1 MTASV
6 GQILAFLYTQV
17 TWRIPFP
24 WSQHLEGGWMLEQ
37 CDSHCQQQSEIL
49 QQECDHTAGKATPH
63 PSISAFQ
70 SSHCKCCAGNLKS
83 LCWTKTLF
91 FLFSILRRKKKT
103 QNIDGHIILP
113 RVTWDPD
120 LFFILRNPLLLSSCR
135 PLFSSKTNQ
144 QIFMWLYIHHISLCP
159 PSQSQFPSV
168 RVLAEL
174 HEHFS
179 PSSWSLFRGNSHFS
193 SALTCLKE
201 DKGIETYRD

>member
-1 MTASV
+1 MSASQENTHTFWQAFHSLCATLELRIIQQSWHIMTASV

-91 FLFSILRRKKKT
+91 FLFSILRRKKNPKHWWT
-103 QNIDGHIILP
+103 HYFAKSYLGS
-113 RVTWDPD
+113 W
-120 LFFILRNPLLLSSCR
+120 FIFHFKEPTPAQLLQT
-135 PLFSSKTNQ
+135 FV
-144 QIFMWLYIHHISLCP
+144 F
-159 PSQSQFPSV
+159 
-168 RVLAEL
+168 
-174 HEHFS
+174 
-179 PSSWSLFRGNSHFS
+179 
-193 SALTCLKE
+193 
-201 DKGIETYRD
+201 